1 MSPTSTWGGPE
12 PYADDGYSSTLLK
25 YLLKQMMAQFSAQ
38 GACIALLDE
47 SIGQMVVRVHI
58 RLRHPMTSENAGHF
72 LPHGG
77 PGASTVSALRAAKR
91 RITARLNDGSSNVS
105 PSSGP
110 TRPNESATE
119 DVEDVTPQQSEL
131 FAVGSRYGIRQDLIG
146 MVWQKDEPF
155 SVSHEEYIAG
165 YHEGQALPFRTDITP
180 SSYLVVPVQQPT
192 LLDDVHGRK
201 RAPTMLGVIVL
212 YHLIPGVGFS
222 FRQRNE
228 ALHYVEHIAL
238 YLQNERLQRSQ
249 RRMTDYLERLQAIST
264 SFPTSVNLSDL
275 IENMYQFA
283 SQTVDV
289 SSMCLTLYDRDTSGI
304 YDVFAVNNGRRVENL
319 TDQPVISNKGD
330 RPVWWQVAQREK
342 LKLHFSPAHDVQETA
357 RYQELLVGAWG
368 DLRRA
373 ESFLFLPMKMFN
385 RTIGS
390 LSLASTRAHA
400 YHPEEI
406 QVLETM
412 VQIITVSIENVK
424 LYERDRVLLHE
435 AKERE
440 GQLAAINSALQAIS
454 SVMNVA
460 ELLTSLAEK
469 VATLMKADISIF
481 FQPSSSNEEL
491 VATAMYGQTSFS
503 QLDDGSDIPAIP
515 QPRNPKEDEELI
527 KLLRLPYM
535 DTFLEHQ
542 AKNQSFFYLDAP
554 QLEMLAQQRRD
565 LEGATF
571 LREMLAPKQQV
582 LVIPL
587 SYQSE
592 FIGLLA
598 VLTPRESRAFRPKE
612 IAILLAI
619 CAQATSAIRNAQLF
633 EQREETYAQLQR
645 MDRLKDEF
653 LVTASHELRT
663 PLSAIIGYASLLK
676 RQSARIT
683 SQHVLRFATK
693 IGSASQQLLDL
704 VENMTAAAQMGAVEK
719 DLEFNISP
727 VQVLSAAEIAA
738 NMVTMNV
745 EQNIILN
752 VDPTLWINGGPLH
765 FRQVLSNLLDNAA
778 KYSHAEGQI
787 TLSATPTTLQ
797 EVALLLPEDQ
807 VDHVLLMEQGQM
819 PVVLIRVQD
828 QGEGIRPEDQK
839 RIFEKFVRAPRSL
852 TTPVR
857 GSGLGLYICRRYV
870 EAMGGRLWLERSVAN
885 EGSTFSLYLPRTE
898 PPVEIGDSGEYK
910 AV

>member
-12 PYADDGYSSTLLK
+12 SYADDGHSSPLLK
-25 YLLKQMMAQFSAQ
+25 YLLKQMMMQFSTQ

-47 SIGQMVVRVHI
+47 SIGQMVVQAHI
-58 RLRHPMTSENAGHF
+58 RLRHPAASDNAGHF
-72 LPHGG
+72 LPSGA
-77 PGASTVSALRAAKR
+77 PGASTMSALRAAKR
-91 RITARLNDGSSNVS
+91 RITNRLQDGPSNTS
-105 PSSGP
+105 PPPSSA
-110 TRPNESATE
+110 RPNTYSME

-131 FAVGSRYGIRQDLIG
+131 FAVGSTYAIKQDLIG
-146 MVWQKDEPF
+146 MAWHKDEPY
-155 SVSHEEYIAG
+155 SLSHEEYLAG
-165 YHEGQALPFRTDITP
+165 YHEGQTPFHTDVTP
-180 SSYLVVPVQQPT
+180 SSYLIVPVQVPI
-192 LLDDVHGRK
+192 LVDNAHGWK
-201 RAPTMLGVIVL
+201 RAPHVLGVIVL
-212 YHLIPGVGFS
+212 YHLTPGMGFS
-222 FRQRNE
+222 FRQRIE
-228 ALHYVEHIAL
+228 ALHYVERIAL

-264 SFPTSVNLSDL
+264 AFPTSVNLPDL
-275 IENMYQFA
+275 IENMYRFA
-283 SQTVDV
+283 SQVVDV

-304 YDVFAVNNGRRVENL
+304 YDIFAVNNKRRVENL

-330 RPVWWQVAQREK
+330 RPVWWQAAQRDK
-342 LKLHFSPAHDVQETA
+342 LMVHFSPAHDLQETA

-368 DLRRA
+368 DQRQA

-400 YHPEEI
+400 YQPEEI

-440 GQLAAINSALQAIS
+440 GQLAAINSALQVIG

-460 ELLTSLAEK
+460 ELLTSLAER
-469 VATLMKADISIF
+469 VATMMKSDISIF
-481 FQPSSSNEEL
+481 FKPSPAKEEL
-491 VATAMYGQTSFS
+491 VASAMYGKTSFS

-527 KLLRLPYM
+527 KLLRLPYL

-542 AKNQSFFYLDAP
+542 AKTQSFFYLDSP
-554 QLEMLAQQRRD
+554 QLEMLAQQRHD
-565 LEGATF
+565 LEGAAF
-571 LREMLAPKQQV
+571 LRETLMPKQQV
-582 LVIPL
+582 LMIPL
-587 SYQSE
+587 AYQDE

-598 VLTPRESRAFRPKE
+598 VFTPKESRSFRPKE
-612 IAILLAI
+612 ITMLLAV

-633 EQREETYAQLQR
+633 EEREEAYAQLQR
-645 MDRLKDEF
+645 MDTLKDEF

-676 RQSARIT
+676 RQSARIS
-683 SQHVLRFATK
+683 SQQVLRFATK

-719 DLEFNISP
+719 DLELNISP

-745 EQNIILN
+745 EQNVILS
-752 VDPTLWINGGPLH
+752 VDPALWVSGGALH

-778 KYSHAEGQI
+778 KYSQAEGQI
-787 TLSATPTTLQ
+787 VLSATPTTLQ
-797 EVALLLPEDQ
+797 DVASLLPEDQ
-807 VDHVLLMEQGQM
+807 IDHVLLMEKGHM
-819 PVVLIRVQD
+819 PVILIRVQD

-870 EAMGGRLWLERSVAN
+870 EAMGGKLWLERSVAN
-885 EGSTFSLYLPRTE
+885 EGSTFSLYLPRTD

-910 AV
+910 AL